1 MTENTIHETADA
13 IRSLFIEIQY
23 CLKMRDALDN
33 EEPSGTRQYMKE
45 KLEERQSKLENR
57 LLELTGLQIGDFDF
71 HVE

>member
-1 MTENTIHETADA
+1 MTENTIPETADA

-45 KLEERQSKLENR
+45 ILVKRQRELEQGLE
-57 LLELTGLQIGDFDF
+57 ELTGLQIGDFDF
-71 HVE
+71 HVG

>member
-45 KLEERQSKLENR
+45 MLVKRQRELEQRLE
-57 LLELTGLQIGDFDF
+57 ELTGLQIGDFDF
-71 HVE
+71 HVG

>member
-45 KLEERQSKLENR
+45 TLVKRQRELEQRLE
-57 LLELTGLQIGDFDF
+57 ELTGLQIGDFDF
-71 HVE
+71 HVG